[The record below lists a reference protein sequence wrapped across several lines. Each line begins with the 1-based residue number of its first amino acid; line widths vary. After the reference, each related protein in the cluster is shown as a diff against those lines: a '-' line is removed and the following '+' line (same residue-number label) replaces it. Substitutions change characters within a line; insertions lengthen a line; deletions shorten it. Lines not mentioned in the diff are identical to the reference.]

1 MRGRPDGFQLANGA
15 LVGALT
21 GGVEREVVGAVTGG
35 HSVDVGSYGHQGRH
49 EVRAKCG
56 GIRTDRGAE
65 RESQEIWLLVE
76 SVSEE
81 LEKRHRIVHHQV
93 DGDVSVA
100 PQRATTTALVPID
113 DGELLLQSENAFETP
128 HFVDHG

>member
-1 MRGRPDGFQLANGA
+1 M
-15 LVGALT
+15 
-21 GGVEREVVGAVTGG
+21 
-35 HSVDVGSYGHQGRH
+35 SVPTAQGRH

-81 LEKRHRIVHHQV
+81 LEKRHRIVHHEV
-93 DGDVSVA
+93 DGYVSVT
-100 PQRATTTALVPID
+100 PQRATATALVPID
-113 DGELLLQSENAFETP
+113 DGELLLQSEKAFETP